1 MLIPIKLIRGLVND
15 NQIFCLNLLKEI
27 SARNKKIFTLLSHI
41 KINNAKQRVTQF
53 ILSLESENSKNPM
66 ELNLTYSKSVIASY
80 LNIKPETFSRI
91 LNKLKKDGEIAT
103 NKNSITILKKD
114 SLIKYLNKQN

>member
-1 MLIPIKLIRGLVND
+1 
-15 NQIFCLNLLKEI
+15 LLKEI